1 MIAHPCAGNA
11 RMNELRQV
19 VVPILVVAYFVG
31 CVLPWYRL
39 FASEQ
44 PPPKVTRK
52 WATGTA
58 VLLLVSVLVW
68 MVFSV
73 EPWWIVLISAI
84 IATVVAGVLLIS
96 YHFFFGSK

>member
-1 MIAHPCAGNA
+1 
-11 RMNELRQV
+11 MNELRQAV
-19 VVPILVVAYFVG
+19 TAILVVAYFVG

-44 PPPKVTRK
+44 PLPKVTLR

-58 VLLLVSVLVW
+58 VLLLISVAVW
-68 MVFSV
+68 MIFSA